1 MVVHAIYGSKPHFK
15 EFIQRYNWLW
25 KHIVDFVGNLVHNF
39 GNGLTCLFEKQ
50 TKKKLSLKTQVQVF
64 TTI

>member
-39 GNGLTCLFEKQ
+39 GNGTI
-50 TKKKLSLKTQVQVF
+50 TKRPWSNLSF
-64 TTI
+64 